1 MSPVIFVTCSVL
13 FLWLILAFCWTAQ
26 VCSQALWWTARDP
39 VELTSAPWLT
49 VPGNVQYQFKNYN
62 NNKFKQLFFCCC
74 CHIHIIIIII
84 IISDISCFFL
94 ILICSITTLDHWPEL
109 AGGSVAAPAW
119 CWLVRFAFW
128 QRETDSGPKLLR
140 WMCQI

>member
-62 NNKFKQLFFCCC
+62 NNKFKQLFFAVAVTS
-74 CHIHIIIIII
+74 
-84 IISDISCFFL
+84 ISSSSSSSSATYHVFFF
-94 ILICSITTLDHWPEL
+94 ILICSITTPDHWPEL